1 MSQINDGPKCSQPL
15 DGVYAAAAAAA
26 ASGKG
31 STVGSAGT
39 IDPVGCSAFET
50 YALVVSRLKPDTA
63 MGG

>member
-15 DGVYAAAAAAA
+15 DGLYAAA